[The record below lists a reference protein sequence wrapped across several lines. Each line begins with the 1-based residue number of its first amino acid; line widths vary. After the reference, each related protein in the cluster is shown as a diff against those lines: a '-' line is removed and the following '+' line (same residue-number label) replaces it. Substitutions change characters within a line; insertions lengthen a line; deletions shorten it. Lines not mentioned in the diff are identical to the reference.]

1 MDESE
6 DSDEDIIQQAK
17 EMNDSDEES
26 RASIIVKSKTVKE
39 ENTKEVE
46 NVKAEI
52 FEDSSDE
59 SDKNN
64 QIEESKEE

>member
-6 DSDEDIIQQAK
+6 DSEEDIIQQAK

-26 RASIIVKSKTVKE
+26 RASILVKSKTVKE
-39 ENTKEVE
+39 ENKKEVE

-59 SDKNN
+59 SEKNQ